1 MMRILK
7 RLTAGSVLMLAT
19 LSISGSASA
28 QDAPPPT
35 DKKPGDVLIFER
47 QVAGPGVR
55 VPGSPG
61 QRMGDD
67 TISFMAI
74 EMSLNGKVVK
84 GAPYSAQAVTEST
97 RTLAD
102 GNKIKHQNTASVYR
116 DGEGRTRRD
125 QELGAVGPWAM
136 PGEPQQTVFINDSVS
151 GVNYVLDPRTRIA
164 RKMAPFRVTTSSG
177 GAGNVVYGSADKIN
191 IEREVRTTIV
201 QQQAAAAPTPHAG
214 GPPLEMFRISA
225 DPRNSKTESLGKQV
239 VEGVEAEGTR
249 TTITIPAGEI
259 GNEQAINIVSE
270 RWYSPELQVIVM
282 SKNNDPLVGE
292 TVYRLTNITRSE
304 PARALF
310 EVPADYTI
318 KEMPGPTRIIR
329 KKSGDEK

>member
-1 MMRILK
+1 MMRVLK
-7 RLTAGSVLMLAT
+7 RLTAGAVLTLAT

-28 QDAPPPT
+28 QDAPPPP

-47 QVAGPGVR
+47 QAAGPGVR
-55 VPGSPG
+55 VPGPPG

-116 DGEGRTRRD
+116 DSEGRTRRD

-151 GVNYVLDPRTRIA
+151 GVNYILDPRTRIA
-164 RKMAPFRVTTSSG
+164 RKMAPFRITSLSG
-177 GAGNVVYGSADKIN
+177 GTGNVIYGSADKIS
-191 IEREVRTTIV
+191 IEREVRTAVV
-201 QQQAAAAPTPHAG
+201 QQQAAAPPPPAG
-214 GPPLEMFRISA
+214 GPPLEMFRVSA

-270 RWYSPELQVIVM
+270 KWYSPELQMIVM

-292 TVYRLTNITRSE
+292 TVYRLTNINRGE
-304 PARALF
+304 PAHSLF
-310 EVPADYTI
+310 EVPGDYTV